1 MTKEALTMSWSLSEL
16 YTSFHGEDF
25 QRDFALLDTKIEELI
40 SWGNYNLKN
49 TEEATYKIE
58 KFIEMSIGLE
68 SISRKLHAFSNLTLA
83 ANSKD
88 VDARKYST
96 LLEKKLTS
104 LTEFTVKFIK
114 WISSIEDLYGSINS
128 SQIAKDHAFLLFE
141 IVKENK
147 YMLSE
152 KEEAIIS
159 QMKLTGSTSWVNLRN
174 QLTSDHIV
182 EIELDNKK
190 EFLGI
195 NQVKNML
202 FSNDG
207 ELRKK
212 AHYAELKSNDSIA
225 ESVAACL
232 NGIKG
237 EVITICDLK
246 GYKSPLDKT
255 LETSRMDSKTLK
267 TMLKFMK
274 NNLGEFK
281 RYFLKKA
288 ELLGHTDKLPYYD
301 VMAPVGNHDIEL
313 NYDEAKDFIVENFNT
328 FSHTMGDLA
337 ATAFNNRWIDAEVRD
352 GKRGGAFCSNLHF
365 IKESRILMSYNG
377 SFKNVCTLAHE
388 LGHAYHGK
396 ILQGESLLNSSYPMP
411 LAETASIF
419 AENIVRSAALEKANK
434 EEALV
439 ILGAE
444 LVNSSAV
451 IVDIYARFLFE
462 DALFEKRKD
471 GDLTL
476 EEIKDLMLWAQKE
489 AYGDGICEDTFDPY
503 AWIHKP
509 HYYMPTRNYYNF
521 PYAFGL
527 LFAKGLYSMY
537 LKEGSSFV
545 EKYNEVLRLS
555 GQCSVYD
562 VCKFAG
568 IDIHSEDFWQGSMEM
583 IKADIDKFCDI

>member
-1 MTKEALTMSWSLSEL
+1 MTKEALSMQWSLSEL
-16 YTSFHGEDF
+16 YSSFHSNDF
-25 QRDFALLDTKIEELI
+25 QSDFALLDNKIEELI

-49 TEEATYKIE
+49 TEDVAYKIE
-58 KFIEMSIGLE
+58 RFIEMSISLE
-68 SISRKLHAFSNLTLA
+68 SISRKLHAFSYLTLA

-96 LLEKKLTS
+96 LLEKKLTT
-104 LTEFTVKFIK
+104 LTEFTVKFVK
-114 WISSIEDLYGSINS
+114 WISSVEDIYGAIST
-128 SQIAKDHAFLLFE
+128 SQLVKDHAFLLFE
-141 IVKENK
+141 TIKENK

-152 KEEAIIS
+152 KEESIMS
-159 QMKLTGSTSWVNLRN
+159 KMKLTGSNSWVNLRN
-174 QLTSDHIV
+174 QLTSNHTV
-182 EIELDNKK
+182 EIELDDNK
-190 EFLGI
+190 ETLGI

-202 FSNDG
+202 FSKDG
-207 ELRKK
+207 DLRKK
-212 AHYAELKSNDSIA
+212 AFYAELKSNDSIA

-237 EVITICDLK
+237 EVITLGDLK
-246 GYKSPLDKT
+246 GYKSPLDRT
-255 LETSRMDSKTLK
+255 LETSRMDNKTLK
-267 TMLKFMK
+267 TMLKVMK

-288 ELLGHTDKLPYYD
+288 ELLGHTGKLPYYD
-301 VMAPVGNHDIEL
+301 VMAPVGTNDIEL
-313 NYDEAKDFIVENFNT
+313 SYDEAKDFIVEHFNSFT
-328 FSHTMGDLA
+328 PDMGKLA
-337 ATAFNNRWIDAEVRD
+337 STAFNNRWIDAEVRE

-396 ILQGESLLNSSYPMP
+396 ILQSESLLNSSYPMP

-419 AENIVRSAALEKANK
+419 AENIVRNAALEKATP
-434 EEALV
+434 EESLV

-489 AYGDGICEDTFDPY
+489 AYGDGVCEETFDPY

-537 LKEGSSFV
+537 LKEGSNFV

-562 VCKFAG
+562 VCKYAG
-568 IDIHSEDFWQGSMEM
+568 INIHSEEFWQGSMDM
-583 IKADIDKFCDI
+583 IKVDIDKFCTI